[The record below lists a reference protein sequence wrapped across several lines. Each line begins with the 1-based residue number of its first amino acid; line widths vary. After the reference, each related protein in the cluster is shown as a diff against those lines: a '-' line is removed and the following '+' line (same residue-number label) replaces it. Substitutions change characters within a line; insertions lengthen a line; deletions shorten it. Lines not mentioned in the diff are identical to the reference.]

1 MNPTQIIAIVDV
13 ETTGLDPATAEL
25 IEIGAILVDRETG
38 LSLGTLETKIA
49 PTSIETAE
57 PQALAVNGYNAAE
70 WQNAPSLT
78 DAMTKFAEFTR
89 GATLMAYNVTFDYG
103 FLREAFRKTGVQDTM
118 RYQRLDLLTLAWSKL
133 PPSASY
139 SLKNVCIALG
149 LEPEPAVHRGI
160 NGAMKAFEVYQALTA
175 TEPTVPAAPGVGPSV
190 PVSEGTQATEVPAS
204 EPTEPTAP
212 EGIAENT
219 QAGEAVSVGVS

>member
-1 MNPTQIIAIVDV
+1 MNNTIIIVDI
-13 ETTGLDPATAEL
+13 ETTGLDPATAEI
-25 IEIGAILVDRETG
+25 IEIGAILVDKDTG

-70 WQNAPSLT
+70 WEGAPTLT
-78 DAMTKFAEFTR
+78 EAMTKFAEFAR

-103 FLREAFRKTGVQDTM
+103 FLREAFRKTGVQDPM
-118 RYQRLDLLTLAWSKL
+118 RYHRLDLLTLAWAKL
-133 PPSASY
+133 PTSNSY

-160 NGAMKAFEVYQALTA
+160 NGAMKAYEVYQSL
-175 TEPTVPAAPGVGPSV
+175 VGGRVIS
-190 PVSEGTQATEVPAS
+190 VSE
-204 EPTEPTAP
+204 EPVTEPTAP

-219 QAGEAVSVGVS
+219 APSEDIAVAVV